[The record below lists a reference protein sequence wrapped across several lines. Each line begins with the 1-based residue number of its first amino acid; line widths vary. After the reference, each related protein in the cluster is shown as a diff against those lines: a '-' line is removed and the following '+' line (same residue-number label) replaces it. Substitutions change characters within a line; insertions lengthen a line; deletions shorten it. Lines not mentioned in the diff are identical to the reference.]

1 VHPVTAPR
9 PDAALSAARTLD
21 LEREGLQALR
31 ANLDQ
36 DLKQPFRSAVAILA
50 AARGRVIVTGIGKSG
65 HVGQKIAATFASTGT
80 PAFFVHAGEASHG
93 DLGMITR
100 DDAIVAISWSGE
112 SVELGN
118 ILTYSR
124 RFKVPLIAI
133 TSRTDSALAKQ
144 SDVVLELPRAKE
156 ACPHGLAPT
165 TSTTMQLAIGDCL
178 AIALLE
184 AKGFTAHDFR
194 VFHPGGSLGANLKF
208 VTDMM
213 HSGDR
218 LPLVPEGKVMSEALV
233 IMTQK
238 TLGCLGVIDAKGRLV
253 GMITDGDLRR
263 HMGPDLLKAR
273 VQDIMTRKPNTLAP
287 DMLASAALE
296 RINSL
301 KRTQMFV
308 VERGKPIGVVYVH
321 DLLRAG
327 VA

>member
-1 VHPVTAPR
+1 
-9 PDAALSAARTLD
+9 
-21 LEREGLQALR
+21 
-31 ANLDQ
+31 
-36 DLKQPFRSAVAILA
+36 
-50 AARGRVIVTGIGKSG
+50 
-65 HVGQKIAATFASTGT
+65 
-80 PAFFVHAGEASHG
+80 
-93 DLGMITR
+93 
-100 DDAIVAISWSGE
+100 
-112 SVELGN
+112 
-118 ILTYSR
+118 
-124 RFKVPLIAI
+124 
-133 TSRTDSALAKQ
+133 
-144 SDVVLELPRAKE
+144 
-156 ACPHGLAPT
+156 
-165 TSTTMQLAIGDCL
+165 
-178 AIALLE
+178 
-184 AKGFTAHDFR
+184 
-194 VFHPGGSLGANLKF
+194 
-208 VTDMM
+208 MM

-301 KRTQMFV
+301 KRTQTFV
-308 VERGKPIGVVYVH
+308 VERGKPVGVVHVH